1 MYNNQEKIITCLAN
15 VGFYYDLNLNIDN
28 RSLKFSYNNA
38 YNVIKK
44 ENYNV
49 IKKM

>member
-28 RSLKFSYNNA
+28 RSLRFSYNNA

-44 ENYNV
+44 EL
-49 IKKM
+49 KKCK